1 MLFSLV
7 VPVYNT
13 KEYLK
18 TCLDSIESQSFDD
31 FELIIV
37 DDGSTDGSGQICESF
52 CESFNSDSSR
62 KRVARVIHQDNQGLS
77 GARNTGIREAK
88 GEWIWFIDSDDSIV
102 PEALASMHER
112 MKFAKGDMYAFQYIR
127 TDEKGENPENIF
139 FRESQSIVRIKG
151 EGDLLWNLDNRIFPY
166 KEGWEAWSRLYNR
179 SIIEKNKL
187 EFKDTKKIFAEDI
200 CFLTEY
206 MMCIKT
212 AVMLV
217 NYYYCYRQRSVSLM
231 NSLDQ
236 KTVIPR
242 LINLL
247 EDNYHT
253 AKRLKKRQ
261 SIKNFDTFCYGL
273 LKSNINKL
281 YSLTDEEI
289 RSQIVDGERNRSVG
303 KYLRKVEKRL
313 FDEIDGRNLDSKP

>member
-13 KEYLK
+13 SKYLE
-18 TCLDSIESQSFDD
+18 TCLKSIEGQDFDD
-31 FELIIV
+31 FEVILV
-37 DDGSTDGSGQICESF
+37 DDGSTDGSEAICDEF
-52 CESFNSDSSR
+52 C
-62 KRVARVIHQDNQGLS
+62 KRFGKVKVVHQANQGLS
-77 GARNTGIREAK
+77 GARNTGISQAQ

-102 PEALASMHER
+102 SGALSSIHER
-112 MKFAKGDMYAFQYIR
+112 MKFAKGDLYAFQYIK
-127 TDEKGENPENIF
+127 TDEEGNNPEEIF

-179 SIIEKNKL
+179 NIIVRNNL
-187 EFKDTKKIFAEDI
+187 EFKDTKEIFAEDI

-217 NYYYCYRQRSVSLM
+217 NYYYCYRLRSVSLM

-236 KTVIPR
+236 KTVMPR
-242 LINLL
+242 LLNLL
-247 EDNYHT
+247 EDNYKV
-253 AKRLKKRQ
+253 AKRLNKKQ
-261 SIKNFDTFCYGL
+261 CLKTFDTFCYGVL
-273 LKSNINKL
+273 RTNIHKL
-281 YSLTDEEI
+281 DSLSDEEI
-289 RSQIVDGERNRSVG
+289 KAQILEGTKRRTIG
-303 KYLRKVEKRL
+303 KWVKKAQDRL
-313 FDEIDGRNLDSKP
+313 FAEISNRNKQ